1 MNYISGMNTY
11 NVTETIEALGC
22 SQTRLAEILGVTR
35 PRISQKVK
43 ADKLDG
49 KIKIPLEWAGKL
61 HAEGLLSGHVTRP
74 DIFGARK

>member
-11 NVTETIEALGC
+11 NVTETMDALGC
-22 SQTRLAEILGVTR
+22 SQTRLAEILGVTQ
-35 PRISQKVK
+35 PRISQKIK
-43 ADKLDG
+43 EDKSNG
-49 KIKIPLEWAGKL
+49 KTKIPLEWAGKL